1 MTLAILDFGKLYY
14 QIIGKLVRKEEI
26 VLVNISSVNI
36 SLSSDTSTSDVNT
49 ATFITIT
56 AILNKYL
63 IIINKILKY
72 IRQKIYDCFLIKNN
86 YYTL

>member
-56 AILNKYL
+56 AILNKCL

-72 IRQKIYDCFLIKNN
+72 IRQKNI
-86 YYTL
+86 

>member
-72 IRQKIYDCFLIKNN
+72 IRQ
-86 YYTL
+86 